1 MRPLR
6 RFGVGAALVAPDDD
20 PVASDRLESIGR
32 AVGALLVEARAP
44 SPEAG
49 VRRSFDRSPMGCM
62 RCWPSSLETGPIGRS
77 GVDGAGR
84 RPPSEPRCGYCAS
97 YSCLRS
103 GLIAFCRARPARG
116 GAPLEG
122 GWLAG
127 AMFARCGVP
136 MDGRDLSSRATL
148 WLSASSGGLTIAAP
162 SIGTWVSTPWRSSA
176 AFMSGGRGRPC
187 VMSAPTAS
195 RNACGSTPAHAS
207 VCSADRLLCPRV
219 GAGRDGEALGAALR
233 GGLGEWLAVGAPWV
247 ARLRE
252 PPRLPSAAP
261 REPSIERFLAFD
273 VP

>member
-1 MRPLR
+1 M
-6 RFGVGAALVAPDDD
+6 GAAFVAPDDD
-20 PVASDRLESIGR
+20 SVASDLLESIGR
-32 AVGALLVEARAP
+32 AVGALLADARAP

-49 VRRSFDRSPMGCM
+49 VRRSFGRSPTGCM
-62 RCWPSSLETGPIGRS
+62 RCWPSALETGPIGRS
-77 GVDGAGR
+77 GIAGPGR

-97 YSCLRS
+97 CSCRLS
-103 GLIAFCRARPARG
+103 GLSAFCRARLARG
-116 GAPLEG
+116 GAPLAG

-127 AMFARCGVP
+127 AVPARFEVP
-136 MDGRDLSSRATL
+136 MDGRDLSSRATF
-148 WLSASSGGLTIAAP
+148 WLSAISGGWIIAAP

-187 VMSAPTAS
+187 VSSAPTAS

-207 VCSADRLLCPRV
+207 VCSAVRLLGPRD
-219 GAGRDGEALGAALR
+219 GAARDGEALGAALR
-233 GGLGEWLAVGAPWV
+233 GGLGEGLVVGAPCV

-261 REPSIERFLAFD
+261 REPSIERLPAWG